1 MIENLADIEAL
12 LLCCRSEQSK
22 EYVSEAVLCY
32 RSGAY
37 RAAIVGTWI
46 AVVFDLMDKMRELAV
61 SGDGTAMDLQTQY
74 ERYLEQIDQGN
85 DQGMKSALE
94 FERAILTTCKDKLQL
109 FDQQQFTDLC
119 RLQEDRHRCAHPSF
133 QRIGEPYRPSAEQ
146 ARLHLRNAIVY
157 VLAQPPIQGKAALA
171 ALKRLVASNYFPLV
185 TDKAVTQLRSS
196 VFSNATEALIR
207 GFVDELVFGFFD
219 KDSTLYK
226 RPQVICALNAIE
238 QMHPALVEQRL
249 RAQLNKVI
257 QAISDDEF
265 SGAVWIAAEV
275 PSAEDVLSKPSKDK
289 VNEFICNGPI
299 AEVLPRLQDLSSLV
313 SFRDAVRTRV
323 GALEFDYLVEGIKF
337 YRLGRLAKE
346 KALEYLSECRS
357 WAWTNE
363 VITNAVGP

>member
-1 MIENLADIEAL
+1 VIESLADIEAL
-12 LLCCRSEQSK
+12 LLRCRSEQSK
-22 EYVSEAVLCY
+22 EYVSEAILCY

-46 AVVFDLMDKMRELAV
+46 AVVFDLMDKIRELAV
-61 SGDGTAMDLQTQY
+61 SGDGTALTLQTQY

-94 FERAILTTCKDKLQL
+94 FERAILATCKDKLQL

-133 QRIGEPYRPSAEQ
+133 QRLGEPYRPSAEQ

-171 ALKRLVASNYFPLV
+171 ELKRLVASNYFPLV

-196 VFSNATEALIR
+196 AFANATEALIR

-219 KDSTLYK
+219 KDSALYN

-238 QMHPALVEQRL
+238 QMHPAIVERRL
-249 RAQLNKVI
+249 RTQLNKMI
-257 QAISDDEF
+257 QAVSDEEF
-265 SGAVWIAAEV
+265 SGAVWITAEV
-275 PSAEDVLSKPSKDK
+275 TSAEGVLSKPSKDK
-289 VNEFICNGPI
+289 LNEFICNGPI
-299 AEVLPRLQDLSSLV
+299 EEVLSRLQDLGGLE
-313 SFRDAVRTRV
+313 SFRDAVRARV
-323 GALEFDYLVEGIKF
+323 GTLEFAHLVEGIKF
-337 YRLGRLAKE
+337 CGLGRLAKE
-346 KALEYLSECRS
+346 KVLAYL
-357 WAWTNE
+357 
-363 VITNAVGP
+363 